1 VKVGAMRRILPVL
14 VALALAPPSVAIAG
28 GPGVNIR
35 WDNCFDDGG
44 LMNKTFACDTNA
56 GQEQLVVSFVLSETM
71 LDVSGQEIVVDI
83 RSASA
88 TLPAWWA
95 FKNAGTC
102 RLNSLAFTVGAVGS
116 EVNCTEWSGGQA
128 VGGIGVY
135 QIGSPG
141 PNGALLKAAVAVPS
155 TALAVLDP
163 GVEYISGRLR
173 INNVKTTG
181 TGACA
186 GCTEPV
192 CIYLTSINVS
202 TPVLGNNRFISTG
215 ANDVASQIVTWQDG
229 LVRNLASNCGL
240 VGCFPTFD
248 CVLDPST
255 SARNSTWGAVK
266 SLYR

>member
-1 VKVGAMRRILPVL
+1 MRRILPLLVV
-14 VALALAPPSVAIAG
+14 VALALPPVAIAG

-44 LMNKTFACDTNA
+44 LMNKTFACNTNT
-56 GQEQLVVSFVLSETM
+56 GQEQLVVSFVLADAM
-71 LDVSGQEIVVDI
+71 PDVSGQEIIVDI

-102 RLNSLAFTVGAVGS
+102 RLNSLAFLAGAVGS

-128 VGGIGVY
+128 AGGIGVY

-141 PNGALLKAAVAVPS
+141 PNGALLKAALAVPS
-155 TALAVLDP
+155 TAPAALDP

-173 INNVKTTG
+173 INNLKTTG

-192 CIYLTSINVS
+192 CIYLTSINVT
-202 TPVLGNNRFISTG
+202 TPVLANNVFIGN
-215 ANDVASQIVTWQDG
+215 ASSAGSNIVTWQDG
-229 LVRNLASNCGL
+229 LVRNLAPNCGL

>member
-1 VKVGAMRRILPVL
+1 MRRILPLLVV
-14 VALALAPPSVAIAG
+14 VALALPSVAIAG

-44 LMNKTFACDTNA
+44 LMNKTFACNTNA
-56 GQEQLVVSFVLSETM
+56 GQEQLVVSFVLAEPM

-95 FKNAGTC
+95 FRNAGTC
-102 RLNSLAFTVGAVGS
+102 RTASLAFTVGAVGS

-128 VGGIGVY
+128 AGGIGVY

-155 TALAVLDP
+155 TAPAALDP

-173 INNVKTTG
+173 INNLKTTG

-192 CIYLTSINVS
+192 CIYLTAIVVT
-202 TPVLGNNRFISTG
+202 TPVLANNVWLTTG
-215 ANDVASQIVTWQDG
+215 ANDVASQVVTWQDG
-229 LVRNLASNCGL
+229 LVRNLAPNCGL
-240 VGCFPTFD
+240 VGCLPTFD